1 MIYRLVQ
8 LIIVKQ
14 AGNQLTQANFAD
26 MSRRFIQILII
37 LITLTLLGLIYIQ
50 MMWIRNAT
58 MIKEEHFDQLV
69 RQALDQVIHRLEI
82 NETSTLSAQ
91 MAIEEFSLPPQYKN
105 ENRYF
110 SGIKQLGTDDGRL
123 QYDISLDFSISS
135 SQLSARVSTYRQ
147 DSLIYS
153 YEDRTPMGSS
163 QLDKADPLAHAFNY
177 LQSKFRSK
185 LTEQEIR
192 LRKGYFVTDIPIQQ
206 RISRETVDVTLLQA
220 FDERGISLPFE
231 FGIYNSKG
239 ELVTSTVRYDRD
251 QPTVTYQKYLFP
263 SDLHPKPNYLLV
275 YFPKR
280 PNFIMESMGMMLPT
294 VIFTLVMVLLSV
306 LTMAIIV
313 RQKRLDDIKNDFI
326 NNMTHEFKTPI
337 STISLASQMLTD
349 ENVTKTPSSLKHIS
363 TVIQDESKRLSFQV
377 EKVLQ
382 MAIFDKGK
390 AGLKLKKTNIN
401 EMVHGVVNTFRIKVE
416 SQKGSI
422 VEKLEAKNPYAHV
435 DEVHFTNVIFNL
447 LDNALKYKRGT
458 PVFQVKTWNR
468 PTGIVIT
475 VEDNGLGISKE
486 NLKRIFEKF
495 YRVPTGNVHNVKG
508 FGLGLAYV
516 KKIVEDH
523 GAEIKVETELNVG
536 TKFEIFLPLKS
547 NKEWKKNIKFS

>member
-1 MIYRLVQ
+1 
-8 LIIVKQ
+8 
-14 AGNQLTQANFAD
+14 

-147 DSLIYS
+147 DSLIYT
-153 YEDRTPMGSS
+153 YEDKTPMGSS

-251 QPTVTYQKYLFP
+251 QATVTYQKHLFP

-523 GAEIKVETELNVG
+523 GAEIKVESELNVG